1 MRTYANFKKYE
12 RMLLTVIA
20 KTSGYMKESEAQ
32 EDRKEASMGE
42 GKPPASGKKKGHKNQ
57 LLKPLPKSGLKPFE
71 YFQHLLEELPQIDR
85 TDKEKLKRYLPYS
98 DALPAYCKAPDQE
111 TNN

>member
-1 MRTYANFKKYE
+1 MRTYAHFKKYV
-12 RMLLTVIA
+12 RMLLTVIT

-57 LLKPLPKSGLKPFE
+57 LLKPLSTSRLKPFE
-71 YFQHLLEELPQIDR
+71 YFQHLLEELPQIDK
-85 TDKEKLKRYLPYS
+85 TDKEKLKRHLPYS